1 MKKNCKKIE
10 KEIYLPKGKGMEL
23 VGERIMSAANKIAQT
38 VSAQVEIGKLAA
50 SREYIDFLKNQV
62 IKPTVIQYAKEE
74 KLVVQAYFHI
84 SHDMTPLLGPDE
96 EAAGVSLVNV
106 GKKGEFYSHEL
117 SHIREYYP
125 ENEYMKWWYY
135 KPIASGAGVW
145 SKVYFDA
152 HINMDVISYSIP
164 VYVEGVLLGVT
175 GLDLD
180 YNDFRSLMNERL
192 MENIEDSIEL
202 IRKEHEA
209 LGEGKSFSEQYIS
222 MDTLQFVG
230 KEDMFSGIVTRS
242 KEMEPVM
249 ELAIKA
255 SMSNANILIL
265 GETGVGKDFLAS
277 YIHSKS
283 TVRNG
288 PFVNV
293 NCSAIPESLLESEFF
308 GYGKGAFTGAKDDG
322 KPGFFE
328 AANGGTIFL
337 NEMGELP
344 IHLQVK
350 FLNVIQQKA
359 ITKIG
364 ETTQRKV
371 DFRLITATNRNLL
384 ELVSQ
389 GRFREDLYY
398 RLNVISI
405 YIPPLRDRKDDIVSL
420 LNYYLF
426 KNMEKYNIKRRFSPE
441 LLDILINYSWP
452 GNIRELENLVERLAI
467 TSNDYI
473 IDQNVLPQDFI
484 NKTNRYDIEKKDICN
499 SSLKDMVKEFEAS
512 IIRLK
517 YTEFGSSRKV
527 AKALGISQSQANEK
541 IKEYRIK
548 D

>member
-1 MKKNCKKIE
+1 
-10 KEIYLPKGKGMEL
+10 
-23 VGERIMSAANKIAQT
+23 
-38 VSAQVEIGKLAA
+38 
-50 SREYIDFLKNQV
+50 
-62 IKPTVIQYAKEE
+62 
-74 KLVVQAYFHI
+74 
-84 SHDMTPLLGPDE
+84 
-96 EAAGVSLVNV
+96 
-106 GKKGEFYSHEL
+106 
-117 SHIREYYP
+117 
-125 ENEYMKWWYY
+125 
-135 KPIASGAGVW
+135 
-145 SKVYFDA
+145 
-152 HINMDVISYSIP
+152 
-164 VYVEGVLLGVT
+164 
-175 GLDLD
+175 
-180 YNDFRSLMNERL
+180 
-192 MENIEDSIEL
+192 
-202 IRKEHEA
+202 
-209 LGEGKSFSEQYIS
+209 
-222 MDTLQFVG
+222 
-230 KEDMFSGIVTRS
+230 MFSGIVTRS